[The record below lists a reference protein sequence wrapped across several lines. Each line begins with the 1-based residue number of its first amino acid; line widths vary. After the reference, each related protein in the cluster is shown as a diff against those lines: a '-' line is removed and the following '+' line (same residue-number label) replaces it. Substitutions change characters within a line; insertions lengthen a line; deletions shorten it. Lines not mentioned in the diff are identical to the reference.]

1 MNKSLY
7 LSSGSLS
14 EDGSK
19 RKRNET
25 PGQFHSKPVSPRPFQ
40 PWTDLSGGIC
50 SQATRVTVE
59 SFLKGRLI
67 CCWAQ
72 PKLQFLLCFLQEQR
86 GQASRAQLF
95 VKFLEAIVEVY
106 GVPMT
111 EQKTHRSGSVAS
123 IKPLAHSSSTE
134 DVRAAS
140 ASSSLSSSLTSL
152 AGAAAGKNLFIPL
165 PFKRASSSY
174 RPKKSEKESSPKFRR
189 NWSARGTRSTS
200 AGKIVKP

>member
-1 MNKSLY
+1 MSSY
-7 LSSGSLS
+7 LLLGTT
-14 EDGSK
+14 K
-19 RKRNET
+19 T
-25 PGQFHSKPVSPRPFQ
+25 A
-40 PWTDLSGGIC
+40 I
-50 SQATRVTVE
+50 
-59 SFLKGRLI
+59 SFLI
-67 CCWAQ
+67 
-72 PKLQFLLCFLQEQR
+72 LQEQR
-86 GQASRAQLF
+86 GQANRAQLF

-111 EQKTHRSGSVAS
+111 EQKTQRSGSVAS

-140 ASSSLSSSLTSL
+140 ASTSLSSSLTSL

-174 RPKKSEKESSPKFRR
+174 RPKKSEKETSPKFRR

-200 AGKIVKP
+200 VGKIVKP